1 MPLAIKQMQFSQLGH
16 GTLLHLKT
24 LSELARPVQ
33 LQGFKR
39 WKGTSMCE
47 RLWKAYDIITSAHNK
62 M

>member
-1 MPLAIKQMQFSQLGH
+1 MISIRAS
-16 GTLLHLKT
+16 
-24 LSELARPVQ
+24 LARPVQ